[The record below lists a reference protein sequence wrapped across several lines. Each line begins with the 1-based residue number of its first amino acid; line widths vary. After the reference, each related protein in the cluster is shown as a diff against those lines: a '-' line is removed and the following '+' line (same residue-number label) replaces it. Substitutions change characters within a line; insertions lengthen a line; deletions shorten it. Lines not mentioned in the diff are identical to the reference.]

1 MPRSSLLARLAV
13 TTTLAALLAACQT
26 TREQETQ
33 VKPEVARDYLADKP
47 QPLKRHFMVALTQ
60 GQRNQVLN
68 DMRLGLASM
77 EMGETA
83 LAEHLFDDAL
93 TNIETVY
100 VDKPEAA
107 EARSLFAKEAVKDF
121 KGEPY
126 ERAMAYYYRGLLYL
140 KAGDYD
146 NARASFKGG
155 FIQDS
160 FAEEDQNRAD
170 FGLLQFLQG
179 WASRCR
185 GNDVTAQDDFK
196 EFKAINDH
204 FTLPAAGDNVLVLAE
219 TGSAPIKFSQADN
232 GGSTPKYL
240 KIRRAS
246 ASETARINFT
256 ETLAP
261 AVKKGEKPKP
271 ATTQHQTLALSQL
284 EDIYF
289 QASTRGGRQFDSIL
303 QGKADFKGASDTVGN
318 AALIAAAAAATV
330 AANQN
335 NRERQRDTAAAAGAL
350 LLVGLMAKGIAAAT
364 EAEADTRYWDN
375 LPDRVHALTVK
386 LPDGIKTLSVD
397 FMAAD
402 GTVLRTREASV
413 TRAGPCGLAWVRGD
427 NAMPGNP
434 RAPNSVPRDKMY
446 DPVALPPPPSETG
459 SALPGD
465 KPAEYAPK
473 PGDQPAAPQ
482 S

>member
-1 MPRSSLLARLAV
+1 MPRSPLLARLA
-13 TTTLAALLAACQT
+13 TTTALAAMLAACQT
-26 TREQETQ
+26 TREQEAQ
-33 VKPEVARDYLADKP
+33 VKPEVARAYLADKP
-47 QPLKRHFMVALTQ
+47 QPLKRHFMVALAQ

-83 LAEHLFDDAL
+83 LAEQLFDDAL

-107 EARSLFAKEAVKDF
+107 QARSLFAKEAVKDF

-185 GNDVTAQDDFK
+185 GNEVTAQDDFK
-196 EFKAINDH
+196 EFREINEH
-204 FTLPAAGDNVLVLAE
+204 FPLPGKNDNVLVLAE
-219 TGSAPIKFSQADN
+219 TGRAPIKFSQAN
-232 GGSTPKYL
+232 NSGSTPKYL

-246 ASETARINFT
+246 TSETARVNFT
-256 ETLAP
+256 ETVMPTA
-261 AVKKGEKPKP
+261 KKGEKAKP
-271 ATTQHQTLALSQL
+271 VTNDQTLALTQL

-303 QGKADFKGASDTVGN
+303 QGKADFKDASDTVGDV
-318 AALIAAAAAATV
+318 ALIGAAAAATV
-330 AANQN
+330 AANQQ
-335 NRERQRDTAAAAGAL
+335 NRERQRDSAAAAGAL
-350 LLVGLMAKGIAAAT
+350 LLVGLMAKGLAAAT
-364 EAEADTRYWDN
+364 EAEADIRYWDN

-386 LPDGIKTLSVD
+386 LPDSVKTLSVD
-397 FMAAD
+397 FLAD
-402 GTVLRTREASV
+402 DGAVLRTREA
-413 TRAGPCGLAWVRGD
+413 TITHAGACGLAWVRGD
-427 NAMPGNP
+427 SAIPANP
-434 RAPNSVPRDKMY
+434 RAPYSAPRDKMY
-446 DPVALPPPPSETG
+446 EPVALPPPPSATG

-473 PGDQPAAPQ
+473 PGDQPADPQ

>member
-1 MPRSSLLARLAV
+1 MSRLSRSARLVGA
-13 TTTLAALLAACQT
+13 TALAALLAACQT
-26 TREQETQ
+26 TREQEAQ
-33 VKPEVARDYLADKP
+33 VKPEVARAYLADKP
-47 QPLKRHFMVALTQ
+47 QPLQRHFMAALTQ
-60 GQRNQVLN
+60 GPRNQVLN
-68 DMRLGLASM
+68 DMRLGLAAM
-77 EMGETA
+77 EMGQTA

-93 TNIETVY
+93 LNIETIY
-100 VDKPEAA
+100 ADRPEAA
-107 EARSLFAKEAVKDF
+107 QARGLFAREAVKDF

-126 ERAMAYYYRGLLYL
+126 ERAMAYYYRGLLYM

-185 GNDVTAQDDFK
+185 GNAVTAQDDFK
-196 EFKAINDH
+196 EFKTINES
-204 FTLPAAGDNVLVLAE
+204 FPLPGQDDTVLVLAE

-232 GGSTPKYL
+232 GGSVPKYL

-246 ASETARINFT
+246 ASETARINFS
-256 ETLAP
+256 ETQTSVA
-261 AVKKGEKPKP
+261 KKGEKPKP
-271 ATTQHQTLALSQL
+271 PATTAHTLPLTQL
-284 EDIYF
+284 EDVFF

-303 QGKADFKGASDTVGN
+303 QGKADFKSASDTVGDV
-318 AALIAAAAAATV
+318 ALMGAAAAATV

-386 LPDGIKTLSVD
+386 LPETVTSLSVD
-397 FMAAD
+397 FLAAD
-402 GTVLRTREASV
+402 GTLLRTREAAV
-413 TRAGPCGLAWVRGD
+413 TRAGACGLAWVRGES
-427 NAMPGNP
+427 AMPANP

-446 DPVALPPPPSETG
+446 DPVVLPPTEAASP
-459 SALPGD
+459 LPAD

-473 PGDQPAAPQ
+473 PTEQQPSPQ

>member
-1 MPRSSLLARLAV
+1 MPRSPLLARLAV
-13 TTTLAALLAACQT
+13 TTALAALLAACQT
-26 TREQETQ
+26 TREQEVQ
-33 VKPEVARDYLADKP
+33 VKPEVARAYLADKP
-47 QPLKRHFMVALTQ
+47 QPLKRHFMVALAQ

-83 LAEHLFDDAL
+83 LAEQLFDDAL

-107 EARSLFAKEAVKDF
+107 QARSLFAKEAVKDF

-185 GNDVTAQDDFK
+185 GNEVTAQDDFK
-196 EFKAINDH
+196 EFKEINGH
-204 FTLPAAGDNVLVLAE
+204 FPLPGKDDNVLVLAE
-219 TGSAPIKFSQADN
+219 TGSAPIKFSQAN
-232 GGSTPKYL
+232 SSSSTPKYL
-240 KIRRAS
+240 KFRRAS
-246 ASETARINFT
+246 TSETARINFG
-256 ETLAP
+256 
-261 AVKKGEKPKP
+261 KKSPQT
-271 ATTQHQTLALSQL
+271 AAHDQTLALTQL

-303 QGKADFKGASDTVGN
+303 QGKADFKSASDTVGDV
-318 AALIAAAAAATV
+318 ALIGAAAAATV
-330 AANQN
+330 AANQQ
-335 NRERQRDTAAAAGAL
+335 NRERQRDSAAAAGAL

-364 EAEADTRYWDN
+364 EAEADIRYWDN

-386 LPDGIKTLSVD
+386 LPDSIKTLSVD
-397 FMAAD
+397 FLATD
-402 GTVLRTREASV
+402 GAVLRTREA
-413 TRAGPCGLAWVRGD
+413 TITHAGACGLAWVRGD
-427 NAMPGNP
+427 RALPANP
-434 RAPNSVPRDKMY
+434 RAPYSAPRDKMY
-446 DPVALPPPPSETG
+446 DPVALPPPPSATD

-473 PGDQPAAPQ
+473 PGDQPADPQ